1 MPKLT
6 FPFFTLALMSKL
18 QKSEADYARAV
29 SDRDDLTQQVK
40 SLQKD
45 KKTRLYE
52 KEDLSV
58 STQGELTLRTLSH
71 RQGELH
77 LLEEQVQLGNYV
89 NNALFIFVYF
99 IYL

>member
-1 MPKLT
+1 
-6 FPFFTLALMSKL
+6 MSKL
-18 QKSEADYARAV
+18 QKSEADYAQAV
-29 SDRDDLTQQVK
+29 ANRDDLTQQVK
-40 SLQKD
+40 SIQRD

-77 LLEEQVQLGNYV
+77 LLEEQVQLGKYCSN
-89 NNALFIFVYF
+89 
-99 IYL
+99 